1 MGVALALLMA
11 GCASDNNGGE
21 QYRYTPPVAKAT
33 NNTQEMQIPVD
44 LVWARAEKWFGDHGL
59 NIENS
64 QRGSGLMTANV
75 ENSVTVWSGWIAVP
89 WVPRSHW
96 ATPTCRST

>member
-1 MGVALALLMA
+1 MKKIMGGALALLMV

-33 NNTQEMQIPVD
+33 NNTQEMAIPVD

-75 ENSVTVWSGWIAVP
+75 ENSADGL
-89 WVPRSHW
+89 
-96 ATPTCRST
+96 